1 MKFAPPKKEAW
12 SHYFSLVAKTATYGI
27 TEVHPASHLFPMHGC
42 KGSAW
47 LGWQLQG
54 RAAEPFRAESSSNGF
69 ERIQPE
75 NLAPADHTLVRHPAT
90 ETSD

>member
-1 MKFAPPKKEAW
+1 MARI
-12 SHYFSLVAKTATYGI
+12 ATYGI
-27 TEVHPASHLFPMHGC
+27 AKVHPVSHPFLMPGC
-42 KGSAW
+42 KGSMW
-47 LGWQLQG
+47 LLLHWQG

-75 NLAPADHTLVRHPAT
+75 NLATTSRTHLGHPRA

>member
-1 MKFAPPKKEAW
+1 M
-12 SHYFSLVAKTATYGI
+12 SLVAEEATDGI
-27 TEVHPASHLFPMHGC
+27 VEFHPISHLFPMLGC

-47 LGWQLQG
+47 LDGKGKVRRQS
-54 RAAEPFRAESSSNGF
+54 RFRQNLPPA

-75 NLAPADHTLVRHPAT
+75 NLASADHTLERHPAT

>member
-1 MKFAPPKKEAW
+1 MTEE
-12 SHYFSLVAKTATYGI
+12 ATYGI
-27 TEVHPASHLFPMHGC
+27 VEVHPISHLFPMLGC

-47 LGWQLQG
+47 FDG
-54 RAAEPFRAESSSNGF
+54 RGKVRRQSRFGQNLPPA

-75 NLAPADHTLVRHPAT
+75 NLASADHTLERHPAT